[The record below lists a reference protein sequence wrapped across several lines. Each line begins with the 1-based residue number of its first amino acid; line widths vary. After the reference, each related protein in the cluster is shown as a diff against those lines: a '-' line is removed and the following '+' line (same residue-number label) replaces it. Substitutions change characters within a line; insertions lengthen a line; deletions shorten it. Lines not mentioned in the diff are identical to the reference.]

1 MNINYIYVMTCSD
14 DNLPCHFYYIGSDFE
29 IGPFE
34 VNFESNDMSRNLTL
48 EIFQD
53 LIFEPVESFE
63 LHLTVPDQY
72 QHLKIS
78 IDASNDNVRVRINSD
93 DGMQLIS
100 VAISLP

>member
-1 MNINYIYVMTCSD
+1 MITYHDIFTI
-14 DNLPCHFYYIGSDFE
+14 IGSDFE

-34 VNFESNDMSRNLTL
+34 VNFESNDMSHNLTL
-48 EIFQD
+48 EILQD

-63 LHLTVPDQY
+63 LRLTVPDQY
-72 QHLKIS
+72 RHLEIS

-100 VAISLP
+100 IAITTLS